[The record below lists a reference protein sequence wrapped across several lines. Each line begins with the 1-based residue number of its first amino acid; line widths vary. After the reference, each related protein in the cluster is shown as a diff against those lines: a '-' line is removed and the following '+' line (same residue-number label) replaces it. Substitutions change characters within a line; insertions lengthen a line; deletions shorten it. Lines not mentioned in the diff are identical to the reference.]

1 MEQIIWKTSWFAIV
15 SHALY
20 VHRDVKMRKCSFCDW
35 NIINCT
41 QSIDVRTNSMD
52 LFWNCGYCLELL
64 FYYSCI
70 KKQFAFYFTF
80 FSFDFAKSI
89 YGHSLLFVIWVLL
102 CGGCRTFVMPSGM
115 CINPIHNK
123 KGILHHSTNASSEE
137 LWVALLLSMRLLYFF
152 IAMFCMFNWSCAFLF

>member
-102 CGGCRTFVMPSGM
+102 LFVFWGWRGGVVRVGRWSLLGYCGEDDEKFLVVSFSNFSFLICLLCQSWIHGCLAYIY
-115 CINPIHNK
+115 C
-123 KGILHHSTNASSEE
+123 
-137 LWVALLLSMRLLYFF
+137 
-152 IAMFCMFNWSCAFLF
+152 

>member
-102 CGGCRTFVMPSGM
+102 LFVFWGWSIIYGWTWR
-115 CINPIHNK
+115 IFSQIYK
-123 KGILHHSTNASSEE
+123 VDLLHTYVVEIQV
-137 LWVALLLSMRLLYFF
+137 LVCVFV
-152 IAMFCMFNWSCAFLF
+152 